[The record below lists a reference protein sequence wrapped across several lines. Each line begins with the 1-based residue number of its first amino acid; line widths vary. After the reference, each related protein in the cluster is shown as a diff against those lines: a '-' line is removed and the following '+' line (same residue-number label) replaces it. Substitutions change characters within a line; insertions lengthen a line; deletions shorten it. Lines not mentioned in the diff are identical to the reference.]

1 VELEENIHFDMA
13 DDRKVNN
20 NKGKVHTIPHQQ
32 LYQYFPM
39 TVIGDFCK
47 ILVRPLFLEPFAP
60 HQATYI

>member
-1 VELEENIHFDMA
+1 MA

-20 NKGKVHTIPHQQ
+20 NKEKVHTIPHQQ

-39 TVIGDFCK
+39 TAIGDFCK